1 MNRSSNSFVGA
12 FMLLF
17 ALVGFVAAM
26 SLGEYRLA
34 LASVTGGLFLW
45 LAFLSVAKVKNGALP
60 LVVTISGLL
69 VGVSLFMDSALE
81 QNMWG
86 GYQIQPDA
94 ALFSFVL
101 LFLAMTPGLL
111 LYYCSRGTD
120 DVRTSVPAPLTM
132 PTQTASIR
140 SAPESQAMESSQL
153 NAWNPEDYEIEYD
166 PELITAYYEAYE
178 EGEKEE

>member
-1 MNRSSNSFVGA
+1 
-12 FMLLF
+12 MLLF
-17 ALVGFVAAM
+17 ALVGFIAAM

-69 VGVSLFMDSALE
+69 VGVSLFMDSAVE

-86 GYQIQPDA
+86 GYHVQPDT

-101 LFLAMTPGLL
+101 LLLAMTPGLL
-111 LYYCSRGTD
+111 LFYFRATD
-120 DVRTSVPAPLTM
+120 EVRPYVPTPVTVAT
-132 PTQTASIR
+132 PTQV
-140 SAPESQAMESSQL
+140 APVSSGSESQTMDPNEL
-153 NAWNPEDYEIEYD
+153 NAWNPEDYEVEYD
-166 PELITAYYEAYE
+166 PDLIAAYYEAYE
-178 EGEKEE
+178 ESEEEE